1 MGWGAGFIVFQS
13 FLEKGTAMKTLA
25 SGLLAATLALGMCAA
40 QAGVLTFDNG
50 SFETGDLTDWTSDT
64 GSGLNPFGTTY
75 GAGMDG
81 RYWHWLSGFEAAITT
96 KQTITGLTSGA
107 SYTVLFLMASE
118 FTNSDRLSVS
128 VDGGAGTLFT
138 ASPYNPSGFNG
149 GFWTVWEEKS
159 YGFVATGTSA
169 SIAFSALG
177 LNAAGYDV
185 GLDNVR
191 LVQAQAVPEPA
202 SLALVGL
209 ALAGLAGM
217 GQARRLRK

>member
-1 MGWGAGFIVFQS
+1 
-13 FLEKGTAMKTLA
+13 MKTLA
-25 SGLLAATLALGMCAA
+25 SGLLAATLALGMGAA

-50 SFETGDLTDWTSDT
+50 SFETGDLTGWTSDA
-64 GSGLNPFGTTY
+64 GFGLNPFGTTY

-81 RYWHWLSGFEAAITT
+81 KYWHWLSGFEQPITT
-96 KQTITGLTSGA
+96 RQTITGLTSGA
-107 SYTVLFLMASE
+107 SYSVLFLMASE
-118 FTNSDRLSVS
+118 ATNSDMLSVS
-128 VDGGAGTLFT
+128 VDGGAGTLFS

-149 GFWTVWEEKS
+149 GYWTVWEEKS
-159 YGFVATGTSA
+159 YSFVATGASA
-169 SIAFSALG
+169 TVAFSSSG
-177 LNAAGYDV
+177 LNANGYDV

-191 LVQAQAVPEPA
+191 LAQAQAVPEPA